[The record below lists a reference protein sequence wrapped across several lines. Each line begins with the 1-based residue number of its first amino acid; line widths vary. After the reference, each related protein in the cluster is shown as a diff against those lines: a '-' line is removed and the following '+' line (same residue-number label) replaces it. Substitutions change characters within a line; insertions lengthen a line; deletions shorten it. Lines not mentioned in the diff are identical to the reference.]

1 MPSGLAWARGVVFPC
16 GVLRQQNP
24 GVPAR
29 RQLGKCAQ
37 RWKDRAAPEHP
48 AHVAAVCGTTAAA
61 GGMQEAATACGN
73 QNKGKCHR
81 EVTRHP
87 KEGTAM
93 AAAHDAISPLP
104 WWKEPTKDQWL
115 AFGAA
120 WMGWTLDAFDFTM
133 FLLIMVPISQEFHVP
148 LTSVAF
154 VLSVTLWLRLVGAVG
169 SGWLADRVGRK
180 IPLMISILWYS
191 LANFAAGFSPT
202 FTYLF
207 LFRALL
213 GLGMGAEWP
222 AGSALAMETWPV
234 RSRGFMGGVLQGSWG
249 IGFMLSSG
257 IYGLFYS
264 YIGWRGMLWVGV
276 LPALSVFYVRRFVK
290 EPPIW
295 LENRRRQRTEKREVR
310 APLFSI
316 FKPGVLA
323 NTLTACAWMAGGF
336 VAYYS
341 VNALFATHLQKDLH
355 LSPGLVAT
363 PIFFANLGLFL
374 SSCGWGWLA
383 DKVGRRSA
391 IIIPALIA
399 LPLAPLYLLSSNFLW
414 IALGFIAQ
422 GMRAGGGMQG
432 QMAPYLNERFPTEV
446 RATASAF
453 CYHQAAIWGGFVP
466 LVLTLLAA
474 HFGTGLAVMMIIGTW
489 LGCAAW
495 ATAAFYGPET
505 KGKILVPDLVLA

>member
-1 MPSGLAWARGVVFPC
+1 
-16 GVLRQQNP
+16 
-24 GVPAR
+24 
-29 RQLGKCAQ
+29 
-37 RWKDRAAPEHP
+37 
-48 AHVAAVCGTTAAA
+48 
-61 GGMQEAATACGN
+61 
-73 QNKGKCHR
+73 
-81 EVTRHP
+81 
-87 KEGTAM
+87 M

-249 IGFMLSSG
+249 LGFMLSSG
-257 IYGLFYS
+257 IYGLFYA

-276 LPALSVFYVRRFVK
+276 LPALSVFYVRKFVK

-295 LENRRRQRTEKREVR
+295 LENRRRQRAEQREVHT
-310 APLFSI
+310 PLFSI
-316 FKPGVLA
+316 FKSGVLA
-323 NTLTACAWMAGGF
+323 NTLTACVWMAGGF

-399 LPLAPLYLLSSNFLW
+399 LPLAPLYLLSSDFLW

-422 GMRAGGGMQG
+422 GMCAGGGMQG

-453 CYHQAAIWGGFVP
+453 CYHQAAVFGGFVP
-466 LVLTLLAA
+466 LVLTLLAT
-474 HFGTGLAVMMIIGTW
+474 HFGTSLAIMMIAGTW
-489 LGCAAW
+489 IGCVAW
-495 ATAAFYGPET
+495 AVAAFYGPET
-505 KGKILVPDLVLA
+505 KGKVLVPDLVLA